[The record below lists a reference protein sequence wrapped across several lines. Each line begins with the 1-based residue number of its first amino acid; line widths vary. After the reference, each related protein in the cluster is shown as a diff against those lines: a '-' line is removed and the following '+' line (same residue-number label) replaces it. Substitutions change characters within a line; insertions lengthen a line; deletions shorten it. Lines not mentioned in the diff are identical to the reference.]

1 MTVLDPTSLAVTSRV
16 YVGFG
21 ANSLKVDLNTDLIY
35 LGKINETE
43 VAVYDPFS
51 LLAFD
56 YIAAGEAPAYMTID
70 GQGNNLWIAGSM
82 TGRLIIVN
90 LASKK
95 VVSEID
101 VSAEPFWLT
110 MMGER

>member
-1 MTVLDPTSLAVTSRV
+1 
-16 YVGFG
+16 
-21 ANSLKVDLNTDLIY
+21 

-51 LLAFD
+51 LLAID
-56 YIAAGEAPAYMTID
+56 YFAVGEAPAYMTID
-70 GQGNNLWIAGSM
+70 GEGNNLWIAGST
-82 TGRLIIVN
+82 TGKLIIVN